1 MKPGKFRLNI
11 WKLWR
16 PIYKWTWAQA
26 QKSSYAH
33 ASAWLSQKKGL
44 NVLDLGTGTG
54 EYIESLPQ
62 GHRYIFTDIDLPSLK
77 QAQKRAQ
84 AHLSGNYE
92 CQELSAEEAL
102 EAHKNSDVIF
112 MIHVVSV
119 IGDHEKMIRQAID
132 SLKPGGSLLVYIS
145 RMSRTFSKLDNP
157 LLLGLGFKLINLD
170 QIEVPH
176 QRQNV
181 GLLNECYQFTKPY

>member
-1 MKPGKFRLNI
+1 
-11 WKLWR
+11 
-16 PIYKWTWAQA
+16 
-26 QKSSYAH
+26 
-33 ASAWLSQKKGL
+33 
-44 NVLDLGTGTG
+44 
-54 EYIESLPQ
+54 
-62 GHRYIFTDIDLPSLK
+62 
-77 QAQKRAQ
+77 
-84 AHLSGNYE
+84 
-92 CQELSAEEAL
+92 
-102 EAHKNSDVIF
+102 